1 MDEELSKCVHWSEF
15 KGVGNLFLQFRQLLL
30 RKKPFKTEEVLYFKS
45 IAFSLWFL
53 LYTFWRRM
61 YEEYK
66 NEDARYALQ
75 YVSLSPTP
83 HFSAFC
89 IRNINNRD
97 ILVTLAIL
105 IETTLRAPGVYNEGP
120 AEQTFKFCVGD
131 KKKRCV
137 KFTEGKS
144 ESSRDYWKILAK
156 LARLRLKRCRG
167 HWRRGI
173 KYAPP
178 VVIVFAPCLPSVF
191 ANFRWNI
198 PQWTR
203 ELLAKSSYHDKVL
216 SSQDGFM
223 KIRWSDKHSD
233 QLICGCGCCELFLD
247 RQEFK
252 HHLSI
257 ENILWRWKKF
267 MKQKRT
273 WKNIVEE
280 WFQHQNRYAG
290 DVEGAEFADLRVCP
304 FEFLTQNRN

>member
-1 MDEELSKCVHWSEF
+1 MF
-15 KGVGNLFLQFRQLLL
+15 IGVSLKVLEIYFYNFDNYYFERNHLKLKKFFILKASHFRYGFYCTHFGVECTRSTKTRMPATLF
-30 RKKPFKTEEVLYFKS
+30 S
-45 IAFSLWFL
+45 MCA
-53 LYTFWRRM
+53 
-61 YEEYK
+61 
-66 NEDARYALQ
+66 
-75 YVSLSPTP
+75 SLSPTP